1 MAIIR
6 RSLESV
12 TKRGRRKDLCS
23 KSKNNNKNDGG
34 TSKKQK
40 AMPAKIENKYEEHLS
55 KKTQQER
62 EKIRY

>member
-1 MAIIR
+1 MF
-6 RSLESV
+6 
-12 TKRGRRKDLCS
+12 

-40 AMPAKIENKYEEHLS
+40 AMPAKIENKYEEHFS

-62 EKIRY
+62 EKSATDNDLRSYIMSII